1 MTPAPNDWISFGT
14 HRVRLEPPDHAHVVW
29 NGDVTPEHVHAVFDA
44 IESLG
49 QPRIYV
55 VNDLTRSG
63 TPNEQVRRTM
73 VKEKRM
79 RLLYAMACIGAS
91 YPIQTLMN
99 LALRA
104 TAFFAGGKMVKV
116 TFVKDEAKARAWLA
130 AERARAGGPKRADS
144 SDKP

>member
-1 MTPAPNDWISFGT
+1 MRDRAEWVLFGT

-29 NGDVTPEHVHAVFDA
+29 NGHVTPEHVHAVFDA
-44 IESLG
+44 VESLG
-49 QPRIYV
+49 QPCVYV

-63 TPNEQVRRTM
+63 TPDESVRRTM

-79 RLLYAMACIGAS
+79 RLIYAMACIGAS

-104 TAFFAGGKMVKV
+104 AAFFRGGDMVKV
-116 TFVKDEAKARAWLA
+116 TFLQDEAKARAWLA
-130 AERARAGGPKRADS
+130 AERARASGPRRAEPS
-144 SDKP
+144 GKP